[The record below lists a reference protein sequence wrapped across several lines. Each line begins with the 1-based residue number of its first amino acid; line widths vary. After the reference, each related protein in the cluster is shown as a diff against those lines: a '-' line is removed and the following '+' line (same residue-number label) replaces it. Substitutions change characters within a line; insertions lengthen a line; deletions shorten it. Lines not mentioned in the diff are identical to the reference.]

1 MVLFRVPGFSG
12 NLKLIPTAH
21 RNWPVLVAGH
31 ARPTRLLPE
40 AQECQLIAC
49 NPGLGKL
56 RPAPVGVPSGTGPGS
71 ESYLVFPD
79 CLVSGAEA
87 VTPVA
92 QAQTADEAEKLPVIL
107 TEQQLGL
114 SWVALTLW
122 QHLGAQAG
130 HRRTLLQLPA
140 LLPLSWE

>member
-1 MVLFRVPGFSG
+1 MPGG
-12 NLKLIPTAH
+12 
-21 RNWPVLVAGH
+21 
-31 ARPTRLLPE
+31 
-40 AQECQLIAC
+40 Q
-49 NPGLGKL
+49 
-56 RPAPVGVPSGTGPGS
+56 GPGR

-92 QAQTADEAEKLPVIL
+92 QTQTADEAEKLPVIF

-114 SWVALTLW
+114 SRVALALW

-130 HRRTLLQLPA
+130 HRRALLQLPA
-140 LLPLSWE
+140 LLPLPWE